1 MPIKKTKIRTETSRI
16 LAETI
21 IGPKKQPAPT
31 QTSHDDVVD
40 GGAPSKSPAQD

>member
-21 IGPKKQPAPT
+21 IGPKKQPIPDPGT
-31 QTSHDDVVD
+31 DSE
-40 GGAPSKSPAQD
+40 APSKSLARD